1 MAGGRAEAVI
11 VRGGDRLVRK
21 SAARL
26 VQRFAESS
34 QNSVGALVRAMT
46 IRDP

>member
-26 VQRFAESS
+26 VA
-34 QNSVGALVRAMT
+34 T
-46 IRDP
+46 IR